1 MTDTSFCMMRALAA
15 EFIGT
20 FALIFIG
27 AGAAIALG
35 VNHDPPV
42 AFAHGL
48 TILVFVAAFGD
59 ISGGHFNPAVTIGL
73 ATAGLW
79 ACFGN

>member
-1 MTDTSFCMMRALAA
+1 MTDTSFCVMRALAA

-35 VNHDPPV
+35 INHV
-42 AFAHGL
+42 RLSRSRMA
-48 TILVFVAAFGD
+48 
-59 ISGGHFNPAVTIGL
+59 
-73 ATAGLW
+73 
-79 ACFGN
+79 